1 MLEPGKYLWAL
12 TLNPLAYFKNKFILN
27 FKKDQSELVLKTIP
41 GKLNMNWLWEHQ
53 ASLGLHHTSGKVFYW
68 HTHLCL
74 LLFPC
79 SFPHI
84 LFFQARSLC
93 QLAREEV
100 CDREQKTKVAY
111 RQPAF
116 WPVVFWGKT
125 YGRKTEAESAFGV
138 QWGEGKRVKRDRESK
153 SQCQGWLQLTRPKR
167 ERATEQTW
175 RSCSLGLWYKAS
187 ANSSVLQL
195 SIGATESQ
203 SGLPPKLRVS
213 LHGDVQFIECP

>member
-1 MLEPGKYLWAL
+1 MLEPGKYSWAL

-27 FKKDQSELVLKTIP
+27 FRKDQSELVLKTIP
-41 GKLNMNWLWEHQ
+41 GKLNMNWLWECQ

-100 CDREQKTKVAY
+100 CVREQKNKSCLQTNCFLACGFLGENILKED
-111 RQPAF
+111 RGGECF
-116 WPVVFWGKT
+116 WYTVRR
-125 YGRKTEAESAFGV
+125 RK
-138 QWGEGKRVKRDRESK
+138 ESK
-153 SQCQGWLQLTRPKR
+153 EGQRK
-167 ERATEQTW
+167 
-175 RSCSLGLWYKAS
+175 
-187 ANSSVLQL
+187 
-195 SIGATESQ
+195 
-203 SGLPPKLRVS
+203 
-213 LHGDVQFIECP
+213 